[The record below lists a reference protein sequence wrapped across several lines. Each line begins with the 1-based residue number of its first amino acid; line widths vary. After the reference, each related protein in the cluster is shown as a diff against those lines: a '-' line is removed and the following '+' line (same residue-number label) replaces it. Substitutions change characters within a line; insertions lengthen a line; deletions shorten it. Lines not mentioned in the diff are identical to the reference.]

1 MNHRKIHKDYFL
13 KKAQTINNLKK
24 KKVSINNSN
33 SFNKNS
39 DLYKE
44 TLNYN
49 IESTKT
55 LESKQ
60 KDDENISMNNNKTI
74 SVNKSINSHK
84 FNTINITNKSD
95 LHLRDLENQIK
106 IQKKQIN
113 QLLEYKDI
121 CEKRIKSLNPE
132 EMLPLTIDSLNPI
145 FYTNKSEKNLHR
157 ISKIMNSSYSYN
169 NVHMNTTNKINGK
182 TLDINSY
189 TKNNGE
195 ENIYKNKYLILF
207 RKYSRLMKDNKNK
220 NIYIIKLKNIIKQL
234 KSENESIINLLKSEK
249 EKIKYEYNNCEK
261 NLSDKSN
268 EWKEQAEK
276 LRKDLVLSQAM
287 VNNLKSEI
295 EILNRNKPNRSLFN
309 IRNINIEDELNINKN
324 ENLDLFNENNYLKKS
339 LSEKNK
345 LISNLLEENYKLN
358 HILNSIGINSN
369 DISKINQ
376 NISQKTEKNISIIKE
391 MKNIISQYENKFEF
405 FNDYINNIKKEI
417 NTLYQDLN
425 QIINDNKFMKTNNN
439 NQKLSIL
446 SNDFYQSMNHIKN
459 EIKDINI
466 DFYNLDYTNDVKCI
480 DNYKI
485 LFKIFIDELN
495 KLILINKNFDFI
507 NEKENKSINELL
519 SLCKNL
525 ISNNNFQESLNDI
538 LKINNNI
545 NQLYKQKILNDRNKN
560 MDIDTL
566 ISNQVKEIE
575 NKKKILLTN
584 SNIRKTYYIT
594 SKSRHKSKGRINIEN
609 KMKNIDDYNST
620 TYKNSKKN
628 YFRNS
633 KSLESNKYFN
643 THKKS
648 CNSKDKIIFK

>member
-1 MNHRKIHKDYFL
+1 
-13 KKAQTINNLKK
+13 
-24 KKVSINNSN
+24 
-33 SFNKNS
+33 
-39 DLYKE
+39 
-44 TLNYN
+44 
-49 IESTKT
+49 
-55 LESKQ
+55 
-60 KDDENISMNNNKTI
+60 
-74 SVNKSINSHK
+74 
-84 FNTINITNKSD
+84 
-95 LHLRDLENQIK
+95 
-106 IQKKQIN
+106 
-113 QLLEYKDI
+113 
-121 CEKRIKSLNPE
+121 
-132 EMLPLTIDSLNPI
+132 
-145 FYTNKSEKNLHR
+145 
-157 ISKIMNSSYSYN
+157 
-169 NVHMNTTNKINGK
+169 
-182 TLDINSY
+182 
-189 TKNNGE
+189 
-195 ENIYKNKYLILF
+195 
-207 RKYSRLMKDNKNK
+207 
-220 NIYIIKLKNIIKQL
+220 
-234 KSENESIINLLKSEK
+234 
-249 EKIKYEYNNCEK
+249 
-261 NLSDKSN
+261 
-268 EWKEQAEK
+268 
-276 LRKDLVLSQAM
+276 M

-425 QIINDNKFMKTNNN
+425 QIINDNKFMETNNN

-545 NQLYKQKILNDRNKN
+545 NQLYKQKILNDHNKN

-566 ISNQVKEIE
+566 ISNQEKEIE

-594 SKSRHKSKGRINIEN
+594 SKGRHKSKGRINIEN